1 MVEEMLT
8 PLILW
13 FYYSYILATWCY
25 FKSWKY
31 QRYTASYFRYIWDKW
46 RKKLIVWGLWGRK
59 ELFLWFKY
67 FYIFQGHTNNI
78 HCLAQAVNQLLGC
91 LFSLGGH
98 DDTEDRLKEFL
109 ALASSSLLRLGQESS
124 PQETKNRE
132 SVYILLHQIV
142 QVKEISLYSAPP
154 NSSGKGNQSIFCSIK

>member
-1 MVEEMLT
+1 MFGVGRN
-8 PLILW
+8 
-13 FYYSYILATWCY
+13 Y
-25 FKSWKY
+25 FFDSSIFTKS
-31 QRYTASYFRYIWDKW
+31 
-46 RKKLIVWGLWGRK
+46 V
-59 ELFLWFKY
+59 
-67 FYIFQGHTNNI
+67 FQGHSNNI

-142 QVKEISLYSAPP
+142 QVKEIRLYSAPSNSSGIEHLYSAP
-154 NSSGKGNQSIFCSIK
+154 SNSSGKGNLTIFCSIK